1 MQVVLVEDNAML
13 GEAIQTAL
21 KAASDAAD
29 WVKNGQ
35 TALTTLDC
43 QHDDLMLLD
52 LGPPGKDEMD
62 ILQRIR
68 AKGNQVPL
76 LIITARDDLDDL
88 DDRFQL
94 LANRHR
100 AAAPGAAKPPLPLP
114 DTWSD
119 GLHTL
124 NVVGEQFRVLVRT
137 KPTGERIAVAQETG
151 VRDEIARDS
160 ALRSLMP
167 FPDPDAHPAAAGGGS
182 RAQDV
187 LPHRR
192 ACRKN

>member
-1 MQVVLVEDNAML
+1 MRVLLVEDDAMI
-13 GEAIQTAL
+13 GEAIQAAL
-21 KAASDAAD
+21 RDASYAAD
-29 WVKNGQ
+29 WVKSGQ
-35 TALTTLDC
+35 TALTSLDC
-43 QHDDLMLLD
+43 QHYDLVLLD
-52 LGPPGKDEMD
+52 LGLPGKDGMD
-62 ILQRIR
+62 VLQSIR

-76 LIITARDDLDDL
+76 LIITARDDL